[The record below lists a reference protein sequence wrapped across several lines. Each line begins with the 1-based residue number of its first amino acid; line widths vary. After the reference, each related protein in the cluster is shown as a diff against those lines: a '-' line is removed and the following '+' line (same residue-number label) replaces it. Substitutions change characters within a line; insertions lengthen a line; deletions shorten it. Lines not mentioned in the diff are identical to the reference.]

1 MAQDRVKERKEDNNL
16 LILRAISKLTDSI
29 DNLSSNLN
37 LLTTRIKHI
46 ENDIT
51 GLKEQHTNTKEAV
64 DDTLS
69 LCTQNA
75 EIMDS
80 AHRLTNIIINEKKT
94 NEVKERCITIKQS
107 LSLIW
112 QETLNKRKQ
121 ACWNAIHNSEKAN
134 LYEEWINK
142 SPNFIPLKYRP
153 KKHENELPE
162 ITTRQ
167 ISEAKFKYKND
178 VDNMRTYAQRHLD
191 KTIEMDEKMAR
202 IIDHSSTSEEE
213 TSLMDKWW
221 ANDVQRNSTISL
233 QLWQKRKKFLERK
246 KNEEEING
254 DHQLTD
260 RPWQKTVK
268 SNYSENKHVITE
280 KTRDYRKTR
289 DCT

>member
-1 MAQDRVKERKEDNNL
+1 M
-16 LILRAISKLTDSI
+16 
-29 DNLSSNLN
+29 
-37 LLTTRIKHI
+37 
-46 ENDIT
+46 
-51 GLKEQHTNTKEAV
+51 
-64 DDTLS
+64 
-69 LCTQNA
+69 
-75 EIMDS
+75 
-80 AHRLTNIIINEKKT
+80 
-94 NEVKERCITIKQS
+94 
-107 LSLIW
+107 
-112 QETLNKRKQ
+112 NKRKQ
-121 ACWNAIHNSEKAN
+121 ACWNAIHNSEKAD

-162 ITTRQ
+162 ITTRR

-191 KTIEMDEKMAR
+191 KLIEMDEKMAR
-202 IIDHSSTSEEE
+202 IIEHSSTSEEE

-221 ANDVQRNSTISL
+221 ANDVQKNFTISL

-254 DHQLTD
+254 DHQLTN
-260 RPWQKTVK
+260 RPWQMTVK
-268 SNYSENKHVITE
+268 SNYSKDKHVITE